1 MKPGSSEGRN
11 IDFNSFPF
19 DSLIHKL
26 ANLNPILPTL
36 NRHKA
41 GNFIQ
46 IPFTFA
52 YHKSAKLKNMSP
64 VLLVIS
70 NIPVM
75 FYDHKAAS
83 LKHPINK
90 NYIWSPQSTNSQTS
104 HLHLITPKHKISN
117 IRFTLIT
124 TKQQTSTIP
133 FTLDRHKAA
142 NRKHTQVHFTVH
154 CAGGMDDLY

>member
-1 MKPGSSEGRN
+1 MNPGSSEGRN

-52 YHKSAKLKNMSP
+52 HHKSAKLKKIYIYPLYSCI
-64 VLLVIS
+64 LS
-70 NIPVM
+70 NIPVT
-75 FYDHKAAS
+75 FYDRKAAS
-83 LKHPINK
+83 LKHPIYK
-90 NYIWSPQSTNSQTS
+90 NYS
-104 HLHLITPKHKISN
+104 
-117 IRFTLIT
+117 
-124 TKQQTSTIP
+124 
-133 FTLDRHKAA
+133 
-142 NRKHTQVHFTVH
+142 
-154 CAGGMDDLY
+154 